1 MTLWTELIDPARP
14 SDLPSAKRHQVSP
27 GVYRYAFAHDDV
39 EIIDAS
45 HDASGELFVSPRD
58 YGFAIRAL
66 HGGRTAWARDF
77 SNGTMLLST
86 PDGQS
91 HVLSPRFAARII
103 FVGLDGTVLQD
114 TGVAQRQGNRPADL
128 LTLRLTVN
136 VTVDLDGAS
145 PEEARA
151 QLVRLLD
158 TALVEAELAD
168 DDAIRITEHAFEQVA
183 VHTEERGFGNT
194 DFSQLLDL

>member
-14 SDLPSAKRHQVSP
+14 STLPSAKRHQVSP
-27 GVYRYAFAHDDV
+27 GEHRYAFAHDGV
-39 EIIDAS
+39 EIMDAS

-58 YGFAIRAL
+58 YGFAIRAM

-77 SNGTMLLST
+77 ANGTMLLSS

-91 HVLSPRFAARII
+91 HVLSPRFAARIV
-103 FVGLDGTVLQD
+103 FVGLDGNALQD
-114 TGVAQRQGNRPADL
+114 TGAAKRSVTRQADL

-136 VTVDLDGAS
+136 VTVDLNGAS

-158 TALVEAELAD
+158 GALVAAEQAD
-168 DDAIRITEHAFEQVA
+168 DYAIRITEHAFEQVA
-183 VHTEERGFGNT
+183 VHSEDRGFGNT